1 MSQENVEIVRALLP
15 GPDVDLVPLF
25 RDDDMWAAANPVIA
39 PLLHPQF
46 ECANLVFGTKKT
58 YAGLDG
64 LRAMML
70 DWMAAW
76 ATYRLEVQETV
87 DCGDRVLVLTHDFGS
102 REGSEHEVKLI
113 GAEVW
118 TVRDGKIARWDVY
131 ADRADAVKTLGLE
144 A

>member
-1 MSQENVEIVRALLP
+1 VSQENVEIVRALLP

-25 RDDDMWAAANPVIA
+25 RDDEMWAAANPVIA
-39 PLLHPQF
+39 RLLHPEF
-46 ECANLVFGTKKT
+46 ECANVMFGTTHT
-58 YAGLDG
+58 YVGLDG

-76 ATYRLEVQETV
+76 ATYRLEVQEAI

-102 REGSEHEVKLI
+102 REASGREVKLI

-118 TVRDGKIARWDVY
+118 TVRDGKIARWEVY

-144 A
+144 E